1 MTTII
6 TYNKAVRDRIPEII
20 RASGKECTVEQVT
33 PEKWLEL
40 LNQKLGEEVA
50 EYQEKPSLE
59 ELADILEVMR
69 AIVDLRGETWEE
81 LERVRVH
88 KAEKLGGFVERT
100 QLRTVAPRLGGLL

>member
-1 MTTII
+1 MTTI

-20 RASGKECTVEQVT
+20 RASGKECTVEQVS

-50 EYQEKPSLE
+50 EYQAEPSLE

-69 AIVDLRGETWEE
+69 SIVSLLGFEWEQLEAMREKKVRERGAFDTCQV
-81 LERVRVH
+81 LIGVH
-88 KAEKLGGFVERT
+88 SPCE
-100 QLRTVAPRLGGLL
+100 